1 MLSFKQKEKRYL
13 GKTDNMSEFCNEN
26 ILFCSG
32 CVYFE
37 YLILNE
43 ILSIR
48 AYFIVSIILM
58 IIFACIY
65 FKCSKKFFLRQLVY
79 NVKQNRICI

>member
-1 MLSFKQKEKRYL
+1 MRIYSFVPVV
-13 GKTDNMSEFCNEN
+13 F
-26 ILFCSG
+26 ILA
-32 CVYFE
+32 YFE